1 MTNWINMKKFTLS
14 EIRNIWLKFFE
25 EKKHLIVESQSLI
38 PKNDNS
44 LLWIN
49 SGVATLKK
57 YFSGIENP
65 PSKRLTNSQKCIRT
79 NDIYNVGV
87 TSRHHTFFEMLG
99 NFSIGDYFRKDA
111 IDFAFEL
118 LTKRFNIDKDLLY
131 ITVYKDDNESYELW
145 QKHGIKKEHI
155 IKCDKDRNFWEIGQG
170 PCGPCTE
177 IYYDRGTKYDPNNIG
192 EKLFLDDIENDRYI
206 EIWNIVF
213 SEFENDGNN
222 NYSLLIR
229 KNIDTGAGLER
240 LACVFQDVP
249 TNYDIDAFA
258 LVKNEIQKYTENKY
272 DINLY
277 FKKEKNPISLLI
289 NRSFNVIVDHFKS
302 ATFAIGDGAIPS
314 NKDRGYIIR
323 KLLRRSFVYL
333 DILKVKKDVNE
344 IIVSKIIETMKDF
357 YPNLSKEKNNIVS
370 IINQE
375 YKLHHETLKNTIA
388 EFVDTI
394 NKPLKEKDDVN
405 FYEYTLFKLVETYG
419 FPIEIIKEIEHSK
432 NENKETINFI
442 IEAFVGKEINV
453 NNVFSLKKFNFD
465 KFNQYFEEHK
475 EVSKG
480 NKELKAIAKQNK
492 NLINLEVE
500 SIFDYDNLKL
510 NNSKVI
516 ALFDADFNSVNEIN
530 NEEGFVVLNKT
541 CLYATSGGQLCD
553 NGTIDNVFIDD
564 VVKAPN
570 GQNVH
575 HFKKGSFKVGNNVD
589 VVTDVERRKSLTI
602 HHSTEHL
609 LHSALKNEIH
619 ESIKQEGAL
628 KSPQKV
634 TFDFSYNKKLNLDEI
649 LKLEKNIKDIIKS
662 AVDTKTYLKTLDE
675 AQQMGALAYFDDV
688 YKKIKTKLR
697 VVQIGNKSIE
707 ICGGTHVSNTK
718 EIEDFKII
726 KLDSKGSGSWRIEA
740 ISSKALIDDFNN
752 NVHKPLLSNLEN
764 LFKEYNSLNFKN
776 DVFEKNKNTNLN
788 ELHYFELKNMFDLLS
803 NELNIVK
810 FKINKEKE
818 NTEILELKDKFN
830 SYNDKINLLIFEN
843 IDRKVLTSTC
853 TNIVNEKK
861 ENIFIVVNFIDNS
874 FQYILCANPKF
885 IESLGFNLNQLNKEI
900 VDLFNAKGGGRNNFV
915 QGSFPKVDN
924 KDFNKILEK
933 AKTLY
938 KW

>member
-1 MTNWINMKKFTLS
+1 MKKFSLS

-99 NFSIGDYFRKDA
+99 NFSVGDYFRKDA
-111 IDFAFEL
+111 IAFAYEL
-118 LTKRFNIDKDLLY
+118 LTEKFKIDKDLLY
-131 ITVYKDDNESYELW
+131 ITVYKEDNESYELW

-177 IYYDRGTKYDPNNIG
+177 IYYDRGPKYDPDNIG
-192 EKLFLDDIENDRYI
+192 EKLFLEDIENDRYI

-222 NYSLLIR
+222 NYSPLIR

-249 TNYDIDAFA
+249 TNYDIDTFA
-258 LVKNEIQKYTENKY
+258 IVKNEIQKHTQNKY
-272 DINLY
+272 DIDLY
-277 FKKEKNPISLLI
+277 FKKQKDPISLLV
-289 NRSFNVIVDHFKS
+289 NRSFNVIIDHFKS
-302 ATFAIGDGAIPS
+302 ATFAIGDGALPS

-344 IIVSKIIETMKDF
+344 IIVSKIIDTMKDF
-357 YPNLSKEKNNIVS
+357 YPDLVKQKNNIISV
-370 IINQE
+370 IKQE
-375 YKLHHETLKNTIA
+375 YKSHHETLKNTIS
-388 EFVDTI
+388 EFVETI
-394 NKPLKEKDDVN
+394 NKPIKNSENKN
-405 FYEYTLFKLVETYG
+405 YYEHTLFKLVETYG

-432 NENKETINFI
+432 NESKETINFI

-453 NNVFSLKKFNFD
+453 DNVFSLKKFDFD
-465 KFNQYFEEHK
+465 KFNQFFEEHK

-492 NLINLEVE
+492 NLMSLEVE
-500 SIFDYDNLKL
+500 STFDYDNLKL
-510 NNSKVI
+510 KGSKVV
-516 ALFDADFNSVNEIN
+516 ALFDSDFNEVKEVNN
-530 NEEGFVVLNKT
+530 SEGYVVLDKT

-553 NGTIDNVFIDD
+553 NGTIGQVFIDD

-570 GQNVH
+570 GQHVH
-575 HFKKGSFKVGNNVD
+575 HFEKGSLKVGSRVD
-589 VVTDVERRKSLTI
+589 VTTDTQRRKALTI

-628 KSPQKV
+628 KTPQKV
-634 TFDFSYNKKLNLDEI
+634 TFDFSYNKKLDLDEI
-649 LKLEKNIKDIIKS
+649 LKLEKNIKDVIKS
-662 AVDTKTYLKTLDE
+662 SVASKTYLKTLDE

-697 VVQIGNKSIE
+697 VVQLGDKSIE

-718 EIEDFKII
+718 DIEDFKII

-740 ISSKALIDDFNN
+740 ISSKSLIEDFNK
-752 NVHKPLLSNLEN
+752 NVHKPLLATLEN
-764 LFKEYNSLNFKN
+764 LFNEYKSLNFKY
-776 DVFEKNKNTNLN
+776 DLFEKNKSINLKD
-788 ELHYFELKNMFDLLS
+788 LHYFELKNLFDILS
-803 NELNIVK
+803 NELNIIK
-810 FKINKEKE
+810 FKVNKEKE
-818 NTEILELKDKFN
+818 NSEMLELKNKFD
-830 SYNDKINLLIFEN
+830 SYNDKINLIVFEN
-843 IDRKVLTSTC
+843 IDRKVLSSTC

-861 ENIFIVVNFIDNS
+861 ENIFIVLNYVDNS
-874 FQYILCANPKF
+874 IQYILCTNPKF
-885 IESLGFNLNQLNKEI
+885 SETHNFNLNLLNKEI
-900 VDLFNAKGGGRNNFV
+900 VELFKGKGGGRNNFV
-915 QGSFPKVDN
+915 QGSFSEIN
-924 KDFNKILEK
+924 KKELDKILEK
-933 AKTLY
+933 AKNLY

>member
-1 MTNWINMKKFTLS
+1 MKKFSLS

-25 EKKHLIVESQSLI
+25 EKNHMIVESQSLI

-111 IDFAFEL
+111 ITFAYEL
-118 LTKRFNIDKDLLY
+118 LTEKFKINKDLLY
-131 ITVYKDDNESYELW
+131 ITVYKEDSESYELW
-145 QKHGIKKEHI
+145 QKLGIKKSHI

-177 IYYDRGTKYDPNNIG
+177 IYYDRGSKYDPNNVG
-192 EKLFLDDIENDRYI
+192 EKLFFEDIENDRYI

-222 NYSLLIR
+222 NYTPLIR

-249 TNYDIDAFA
+249 TNYDIDTFA
-258 LVKNEIQKYTENKY
+258 IVKNEIQKHTENKY
-272 DINLY
+272 DLNLY
-277 FKKEKNPISLLI
+277 FNKQKDPINVLI

-344 IIVSKIIETMKDF
+344 LIVSKIIDSMKDF
-357 YPNLSKEKNNIVS
+357 YPDLLKQKDNIVS
-370 IINQE
+370 IIQQE
-375 YKLHHETLKNTIA
+375 YKLHHETLKNTIL
-388 EFVDTI
+388 EFVNTI
-394 NKPLKEKDDVN
+394 NEQTKNINDND
-405 FYEYTLFKLVETYG
+405 FYEYRLFKLVETYG

-432 NENKETINFI
+432 NESKETINFI
-442 IEAFVGKEINV
+442 IESFVGKKINK
-453 NNVFSLKKFNFD
+453 NNVFSLNKFNFD

-480 NKELKAIAKQNK
+480 QKELKAIAKQNK
-492 NLINLEVE
+492 NLINLNVP
-500 SIFDYDNLKL
+500 SIFDYDHLKL
-510 NNSKVI
+510 DNSKVV
-516 ALFDADFNSVNEIN
+516 ALFDKDFNELNEIN
-530 NEEGFVVLNKT
+530 GIEGYVVLDKT

-553 NGTIDNVFIDD
+553 NGLIGSAIIDD
-564 VVKAPN
+564 VVKGPN
-570 GQNVH
+570 GQHIH
-575 HFKKGSFKVGNNVD
+575 HFKNGNFKINDKVN
-589 VVTDVERRKSLTI
+589 VVTDSTRRKALTI

-628 KSPQKV
+628 KTPQKV
-634 TFDFSYNKKLNLDEI
+634 TFDFSYNKKLDLNEI
-649 LKLEKNIKDIIKS
+649 LKLEENIKNVIKS
-662 AVDTKTYLKTLDE
+662 SLDTKTYLKTLDE

-688 YKKIKTKLR
+688 YKKIKSKLR
-697 VVQIGNKSIE
+697 VVEIGNKSIE

-740 ISSKALIDDFNN
+740 ISSKVLIDDFNEN
-752 NVHKPLLSNLEN
+752 IHKPLLNNLVSLINEYKE
-764 LFKEYNSLNFKN
+764 LKFKSEL
-776 DVFEKNKNTNLN
+776 FEKNKNVNLN
-788 ELHYFELKNMFDLLS
+788 KLHYFELKNMFDLLS

-810 FKINKEKE
+810 FKVNKEKE
-818 NTEILELKDKFN
+818 NSQMLELKNKFDSFDK
-830 SYNDKINLLIFEN
+830 KVNLIVFEN
-843 IDRKVLTSTC
+843 IDRKVLSSAC

-861 ENIFIVVNFIDNS
+861 ENIFIVFNYVDGTL
-874 FQYILCANPKF
+874 QYILCANQKF
-885 IESLGFNLNQLNKEI
+885 IEKHKFDLNLLNKEI
-900 VDLFNAKGGGRNNFV
+900 ISLFNGKGGGRNNFI
-915 QGSFPKVDN
+915 QGSFLQVDKKQLN
-924 KDFNKILEK
+924 SLLDK
-933 AKTLY
+933 ANDLF